1 MARPKKAMEPLSD
14 KHYRAVA
21 EYFDNGFNKARAMQ
35 AAGFAKSTSEKQACR
50 MFSLPQVQ
58 VEVNRRHAIADKS
71 SGLDREW
78 VVSRLMALADSAPRL
93 NKYIK
98 HADDGTLFYDFTEA
112 TAEDLQYIG
121 GITSD
126 FYSEGHGDAA
136 RIIKKFKVDKLD
148 PLGVLTALARI
159 EGLFNDRLKLE
170 GDEGIVEALQA
181 GRRRAG
187 KTDEADS

>member
-1 MARPKKAMEPLSD
+1 MARPRKAIEPLSD

-21 EYFDNGFNKARAMQ
+21 EYFDNGFNKRQAML
-35 AAGFAKSTSEKQACR
+35 AAGFATSTSTHQASR
-50 MFSLPQVQ
+50 MFSLAQVQ
-58 VEVNRRHAIADKS
+58 AEVDRRHAIADKA
-71 SGLDREW
+71 SGLDHEW
-78 VVSRLMALADSAPRL
+78 IVSRLMALADSAPKL
-93 NKYIK
+93 NKYLK
-98 HADDGTLFYDFTEA
+98 KATDGTLFYDFTEA
-112 TAEDLQYIG
+112 TEEDLQYIG

-126 FYSEGHGDAA
+126 FYSDGKGDAT

-159 EGLFNDRLKLE
+159 EGLFNDRLKIE

-187 KTDEADS
+187 KLPEDS